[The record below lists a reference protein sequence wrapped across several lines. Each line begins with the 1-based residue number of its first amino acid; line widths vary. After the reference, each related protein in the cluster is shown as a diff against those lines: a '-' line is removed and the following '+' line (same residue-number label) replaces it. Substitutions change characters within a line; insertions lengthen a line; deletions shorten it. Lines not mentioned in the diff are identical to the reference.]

1 MKYTLELEEADVNII
16 VAALYE
22 MPYKNVAN
30 VLNTIIKSVS
40 DQQKS
45 TKDKGDK

>member
-1 MKYTLELEEADVNII
+1 MKYTLELEEAEVNII

-40 DQQKS
+40 DQQKP